1 MQLLIAVLS
10 LDVAGL
16 VLRRFIPVCFF
27 FFFRNERFTFST
39 VNAGQWYDVIPC

>member
-27 FFFRNERFTFST
+27 FFFLETKGSHFLLLTQDS
-39 VNAGQWYDVIPC
+39 GMM